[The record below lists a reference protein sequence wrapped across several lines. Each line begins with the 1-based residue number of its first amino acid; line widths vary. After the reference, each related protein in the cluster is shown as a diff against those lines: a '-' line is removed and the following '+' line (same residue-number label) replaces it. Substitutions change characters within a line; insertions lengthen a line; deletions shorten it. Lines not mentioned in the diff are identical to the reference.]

1 MVLGLRY
8 LDSFGLIASAAN
20 LLLLRRIKEL
30 CHSLG
35 GVLSVSIHH
44 DNGIAANGLFNMHK
58 SNGNGSLVT
67 HIAAQ
72 TEYPNCPHS
81 RERRG
86 KDGTFARL
94 Y

>member
-1 MVLGLRY
+1 MWPRFARCHRNCSYSDNGGTRAEIPN
-8 LDSFGLIASAAN
+8 SFGLIASAAN

-58 SNGNGSLVT
+58 SNGNGSL
-67 HIAAQ
+67 
-72 TEYPNCPHS
+72 
-81 RERRG
+81 G
-86 KDGTFARL
+86 
-94 Y
+94 